1 VSKGTQREINRVTIS
16 ARGAS
21 IGDGDDNELRWMHE
35 SRAVFHS
42 DGSAYLVVRGVGN
55 SDLSTTKVG
64 SQAEVPVTISVYAL
78 VGELIAK
85 TRKCVM
91 RILTNSCD
99 QIVVAMNSAACS
111 RVAILIKVCGATER
125 W

>member
-1 VSKGTQREINRVTIS
+1 
-16 ARGAS
+16 
-21 IGDGDDNELRWMHE
+21 MHE
-35 SRAVFHS
+35 SNAAFRS
-42 DGSAYLVVRGVGN
+42 NGETNLVVRGVGN

-64 SQAEVPVTISVYAL
+64 SQAEVPVTISVCAL

-85 TRKCVM
+85 TQKCVR

-111 RVAILIKVCGATER
+111 RVAILIKVCGAAER